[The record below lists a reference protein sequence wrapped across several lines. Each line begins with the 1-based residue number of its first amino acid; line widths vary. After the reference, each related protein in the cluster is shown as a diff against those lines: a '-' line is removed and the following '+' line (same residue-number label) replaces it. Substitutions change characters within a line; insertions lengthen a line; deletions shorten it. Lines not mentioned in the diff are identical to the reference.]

1 MTLSTT
7 DDADRPRKKDMSKTE
22 AFEHHGRGAV
32 SSIITNEPQRLIDEL
47 TSDMTRGDLIA
58 VLEDLRF
65 QGQQLRT
72 LRLDRGVRDYLLA
85 VLRGR

>member
-1 MTLSTT
+1 MTDGT
-7 DDADRPRKKDMSKTE
+7 DSLRKEDMSKSE
-22 AFEHHGRGAV
+22 AFSASREAAM
-32 SSIITNEPQRLIDEL
+32 SSIVTDEPQRLIDEL

-85 VLRGR
+85 ALRGR

>member
-1 MTLSTT
+1 MTSIVT
-7 DDADRPRKKDMSKTE
+7 DER
-22 AFEHHGRGAV
+22 
-32 SSIITNEPQRLIDEL
+32 QRLIDEL

-85 VLRGR
+85 VLRGRRSNQGLNYTRRHEGQDYHSGRS

>member
-1 MTLSTT
+1 
-7 DDADRPRKKDMSKTE
+7 
-22 AFEHHGRGAV
+22 
-32 SSIITNEPQRLIDEL
+32 
-47 TSDMTRGDLIA
+47 MTRADLIA

-85 VLRGR
+85 ALRGP